1 MWFTTYQTVASQLL
15 FTGDILTG
23 EEASQLGLCL
33 LDDDPLGYSLH
44 LANRIASNSP
54 NSVQDLTRSM
64 RMKTEE
70 GLEKALWREADCQA
84 HSYATTMEEGLNS
97 ILEKRVP
104 RW

>member
-1 MWFTTYQTVASQLL
+1 M
-15 FTGDILTG
+15 
-23 EEASQLGLCL
+23 CL
-33 LDDDPLGYSLH
+33 LNDDPLSHSLS

-64 RMKTEE
+64 RMKTDE

-84 HSYATTMEEGLNS
+84 HSYATTMEEGLDS
-97 ILEKRVP
+97 ILEKREP